1 MAAVCRVR
9 LLDSRYVMALEI
21 TEREREGVTILDI
34 KGRIVSGP
42 ETATFRTELER
53 LAAESKNRVILNL
66 REVDF
71 IDSTGLGAL
80 VVSASAMKKRNG
92 TVKLLHL
99 NKRNLELMVVT
110 HLSTM
115 FEIFDDEQYA
125 LNSFF
130 PDREIKTFDL
140 LSFIKQM
147 KEE

>member
-1 MAAVCRVR
+1 
-9 LLDSRYVMALEI
+9 MALEI
-21 TEREREGVTILDI
+21 TEREREGVSILDI

-42 ETATFRTELER
+42 ETATFRAELER
-53 LAAESKNRVILNL
+53 LAAESKNRAILNL

-92 TVKLLHL
+92 TAKLLHL

>member
-1 MAAVCRVR
+1 
-9 LLDSRYVMALEI
+9 MALEI

-42 ETATFRTELER
+42 ETATFRAELER
-53 LAAESKNRVILNL
+53 LAAESKNRAILNL

-92 TVKLLHL
+92 TAKLLHL